1 MLFLYHVKNRKR
13 AVVLLNE
20 SWRYTDKSCAKLMTS
35 VVGFTVGATANPV
48 ELTAYG
54 LANTV
59 LQLPLVYKALMH
71 AEWDAEVVPQAA
83 QRAIPTFPVYIAVG
97 ENWYGFDN
105 WNWVVIEPPTS
116 VESKGKIWEAQVY
129 VSSINSMQNYHVEY
143 LARMYTQ
150 LLDYLPKGVFFR

>member
-1 MLFLYHVKNRKR
+1 MLFLYHVKNRNR

-20 SWRYTDKSCAKLMTS
+20 SWRYTDKICAKMLTS
-35 VVGFTVGATANPV
+35 AVGFTVGATANPV

-54 LANTV
+54 LANTI
-59 LQLPLVYKALMH
+59 LQLPLVYRALMH
-71 AEWDAEVVPQAA
+71 GAWDVEVTPPAV
-83 QRAIPTFPVYIAVG
+83 QRAEPTFPVYLVIR

-105 WNWVVIEPPTS
+105 LNWVAIEAPTS
-116 VESKGKIWEAQVY
+116 VTHKGEIWGAQVY
-129 VSSINSMQNYHVEY
+129 VSSINGIRNYHVEY